1 MAQAIKIM
9 LIRHAEKPGNY
20 DGKRCDGVEFDGDKD
35 KDSLAVRGW
44 QRAGAL
50 CVLFGSARMAA
61 SRGLAVPD
69 HLYASDPDKS
79 NDSDKKSRRNK
90 ETLGPLSR
98 LLGID
103 ITLGFVKGQE
113 AEVAASAVARG
124 GTVLIAWSHER
135 LPDIAKHIPG
145 GDVTA
150 PRDWPD
156 DCYDV
161 VWVFDLGADGR
172 YSFQQVPQALLA
184 GDRPATAGDRPSDK

>member
-9 LIRHAEKPGNY
+9 LIRHAEKPGHY
-20 DGKRCDGVEFDGDKD
+20 DGKRCAGVRSNGEED

-50 CVLFGSARMAA
+50 CVLFGSARLAG
-61 SRGLAVPD
+61 SRGLAVPER
-69 HLYASDPDKS
+69 LYASNPDKI
-79 NDSDKKSRRNK
+79 NDKENKSRRNK
-90 ETLGPLSR
+90 ETLAPLAR
-98 LLGID
+98 LLGTETD
-103 ITLGFVKGQE
+103 LRFVKGQE
-113 AEVAASAVARG
+113 AELAAAAVAGG

-145 GDVTA
+145 GDITA

-172 YSFQQVPQALLA
+172 YAFRQVPQALLS
-184 GDRPATAGDRPSDK
+184 GDRSAES